1 MKWLRAIHLA
11 SVGTFG
17 GTLLTLL
24 VLGATV
30 DPISP
35 TSFGAV
41 RQAMTIASQTVA
53 VPALLLALLSGLLLI
68 VARPAYID
76 ARWVWAKVA
85 LGAVIGWVAFA
96 EVQPAMNRATGHA
109 VQAAIGSVMSASALT
124 GAQAAAP
131 MDAALAQE
139 RRGRWINLV
148 LIVAATALSVWRP
161 RLGGRAVAGRSTR
174 PAAR

>member
-1 MKWLRAIHLA
+1 MKWLRSIHLA

-17 GTLLTLL
+17 GALVTLL
-24 VLGATV
+24 VLGSTV
-30 DPISP
+30 DALSP
-35 TSFGAV
+35 TSFAAV

-96 EVQPAMNRATGHA
+96 DGQPAMNRATGHA
-109 VQAAIGSVMSASALT
+109 VQAAIGSVMPAGALAGAHAAS
-124 GAQAAAP
+124 P
-131 MDAALAQE
+131 MDAAMEQE
-139 RRGRWINLV
+139 RRGRWINLGLV
-148 LIVAATALSVWRP
+148 VAATVLSVWRP
-161 RLGGRAVAGRSTR
+161 RLGGRAIAGRGTR
-174 PAAR
+174 PASR

>member
-1 MKWLRAIHLA
+1 MKWLRSIHLA

-17 GTLLTLL
+17 GALVTLL
-24 VLGATV
+24 VLGSTV
-30 DPISP
+30 DVVSP
-35 TSFGAV
+35 TSFAAV
-41 RQAMTIASQTVA
+41 RQAMTIASQSVA

-85 LGAVIGWVAFA
+85 LGAVIGWVMFA

-109 VQAAIGSVMSASALT
+109 VQAAIGAVLPASALA
-124 GAQAAAP
+124 GAHAALP
-131 MDAALAQE
+131 MDAALEHE
-139 RRGRWINLV
+139 RRGRWINLGLV
-148 LIVAATALSVWRP
+148 VAATALSVWRP
-161 RLGGRAVAGRSTR
+161 RLGGRAVPGRR